1 VQTRLNGL
9 CMKFLIVGLG
19 NIGNEY
25 AHTRHNI
32 GFDIANALVH
42 KHKGQ
47 FKTDRLAYVA
57 EVKFKGRT
65 IVCICP
71 STFMNLS
78 GKAVKY
84 WMDKEKIPPE
94 NILVLVDEVALPL
107 EKLRLRPS
115 GSDGGHNGLKSIQE
129 LLGTQDYPRL
139 RFGIGNNYPKGLQ
152 ADYVLGKWRKE
163 EEPLVKLKIEKTI
176 EAIEIFVTQGITVA
190 MNTINNKGFSL

>member
-47 FKTDRLAYVA
+47 FKVDRLAYVA

-84 WMDKEKIPPE
+84 WMDKEKISLE

-152 ADYVLGKWRKE
+152 AEYVLGKWRKE
-163 EEPLVKLKIEKTI
+163 EEALVKLKIDKTV

-190 MNTINNKGFSL
+190 MNAINNRGFSL